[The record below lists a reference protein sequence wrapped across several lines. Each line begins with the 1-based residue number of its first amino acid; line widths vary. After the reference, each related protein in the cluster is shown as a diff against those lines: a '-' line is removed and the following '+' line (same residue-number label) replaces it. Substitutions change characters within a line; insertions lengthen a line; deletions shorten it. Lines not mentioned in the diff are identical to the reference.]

1 MGVLYVPF
9 ISCEIFINA
18 TKISG
23 GIMYNRKF
31 NITKG
36 NDYKE
41 LVELEHE
48 IMPIIYNTKFEVK
61 EEKEQ
66 LINYVRYIF
75 NNQWKQKGE

>member
-1 MGVLYVPF
+1 
-9 ISCEIFINA
+9 
-18 TKISG
+18 
-23 GIMYNRKF
+23 MYNRKF
-31 NITKG
+31 NIKKSH
-36 NDYKE
+36 DYHR
-41 LVELEHE
+41 LVVLEHE

>member
-1 MGVLYVPF
+1 M
-9 ISCEIFINA
+9 
-18 TKISG
+18 
-23 GIMYNRKF
+23 MYNRKF

-36 NDYKE
+36 NDYRE

-48 IMPIIYNTKFEVK
+48 IMPIIYNTKFKVK

-75 NNQWKQKGE
+75 NNQWKQKGK

>member
-1 MGVLYVPF
+1 
-9 ISCEIFINA
+9 
-18 TKISG
+18 
-23 GIMYNRKF
+23 MYNRKF

-36 NDYKE
+36 NDYRE
-41 LVELEHE
+41 LVKLEHE

-75 NNQWKQKGE
+75 NNQWKQKGK

>member
-1 MGVLYVPF
+1 
-9 ISCEIFINA
+9 
-18 TKISG
+18 
-23 GIMYNRKF
+23 MYNRKF

-36 NDYKE
+36 NDHRE

-75 NNQWKQKGE
+75 NNQWKRGE

>member
-1 MGVLYVPF
+1 M
-9 ISCEIFINA
+9 
-18 TKISG
+18 
-23 GIMYNRKF
+23 MYNRKF

-36 NDYKE
+36 NDYRE

-75 NNQWKQKGE
+75 NNQWKQKGK

>member
-1 MGVLYVPF
+1 M
-9 ISCEIFINA
+9 
-18 TKISG
+18 
-23 GIMYNRKF
+23 MYNRKF

-36 NDYKE
+36 NDYRE

>member
-1 MGVLYVPF
+1 
-9 ISCEIFINA
+9 
-18 TKISG
+18 
-23 GIMYNRKF
+23 MYNRKF

-75 NNQWKQKGE
+75 NNQWKRGE

>member
-1 MGVLYVPF
+1 
-9 ISCEIFINA
+9 
-18 TKISG
+18 
-23 GIMYNRKF
+23 MYNRKF

>member
-1 MGVLYVPF
+1 
-9 ISCEIFINA
+9 
-18 TKISG
+18 
-23 GIMYNRKF
+23 MYNRKF

-36 NDYKE
+36 NDYRE
-41 LVELEHE
+41 LVKLEHE

>member
-1 MGVLYVPF
+1 
-9 ISCEIFINA
+9 
-18 TKISG
+18 
-23 GIMYNRKF
+23 MYNRKF

-36 NDYKE
+36 NDYRE

>member
-1 MGVLYVPF
+1 
-9 ISCEIFINA
+9 
-18 TKISG
+18 
-23 GIMYNRKF
+23 MYNRKF

-36 NDYKE
+36 NDYRE

-66 LINYVRYIF
+66 LINYVRHIF

>member
-1 MGVLYVPF
+1 
-9 ISCEIFINA
+9 
-18 TKISG
+18 
-23 GIMYNRKF
+23 MYNRKF

-61 EEKEQ
+61 EKKEQ

-75 NNQWKQKGE
+75 NNQWKRGEE

>member
-1 MGVLYVPF
+1 
-9 ISCEIFINA
+9 
-18 TKISG
+18 
-23 GIMYNRKF
+23 MYNRKF

-36 NDYKE
+36 NDYRE

-75 NNQWKQKGE
+75 NNQWKQKGK